1 MKTASIGFLKNN
13 AGHGRYH
20 ESSAVENVIKYET
33 RKNRNPKNDL
43 VAYGGIGV
51 WEFLGIDSMCNQIRA
66 VQQMHARK
74 GDLGRYID
82 HEIFSLTSEAGQLI
96 QKKRLD
102 IDAIAREMAY
112 DFYEKDHCQVVYAV
126 HRPSGEDAHTHIH
139 FAVNTV
145 NYMDGNK
152 RRENRRQTREREA
165 RFQKIVA
172 DAINQKER

>member
-1 MKTASIGFLKNN
+1 MQTASIGFLKNN

-20 ESSAVENVIKYET
+20 EPSAVENVIKYET
-33 RKNRNPKNDL
+33 RKNRTPKNDL

-51 WEFLGIDSMCNQIRA
+51 LEFLGIDSMCSQIRA
-66 VQQMHARK
+66 VQQMRTRK

-82 HEIFSLTSEAGQLI
+82 HEIFSLTTEAGQLI
-96 QKKRLD
+96 QEKRLD

-126 HRPSGEDAHTHIH
+126 HRPHEKNTHIH

-145 NYMDGNK
+145 NYMNGNN
-152 RRENRRQTREREA
+152 RRENKRQTREREA

-172 DAINQKER
+172 DAIREG

>member
-20 ESSAVENVIKYET
+20 EPSAVENVIKYET

-51 WEFLGIDSMCNQIRA
+51 MEFLGIDCMCSQIRA
-66 VQQMHARK
+66 VQQMRTRK

-96 QKKRLD
+96 
-102 IDAIAREMAY
+102 
-112 DFYEKDHCQVVYAV
+112 DHCQVVYAV

-152 RRENRRQTREREA
+152 RRENKRQTREREE

-172 DAINQKER
+172 DAIREG

>member
-20 ESSAVENVIKYET
+20 EPSAVENVIKYET

-51 WEFLGIDSMCNQIRA
+51 MEFLGIDCMCSQIRA
-66 VQQMHARK
+66 VQQMRTRK

-82 HEIFSLTSEAGQLI
+82 HEIFSLTSEDGQLI
-96 QKKRLD
+96 QKSHLD

-152 RRENRRQTREREA
+152 RRENKRQTREREE

-172 DAINQKER
+172 DAIREG

>member
-20 ESSAVENVIKYET
+20 EPSAVENVIKYET

-51 WEFLGIDSMCNQIRA
+51 LEFLGIDSMCSQIWA
-66 VQQMHARK
+66 VQQMRTRK

-82 HEIFSLTSEAGQLI
+82 HEIFSLTTEAGQLI
-96 QKKRLD
+96 QEKRLD

-126 HRPSGEDAHTHIH
+126 HRPHEKNTHTHIH

-145 NYMDGNK
+145 NYMNGNK
-152 RRENRRQTREREA
+152 RRENKRQTREREA

-172 DAINQKER
+172 DAIREG